1 MFHNNEFSIALLE
14 TLFFK
19 HFCFLTAV
27 KTLFFHFVF
36 LAYIFIYNSLM
47 HFSDPPPRSPADL
60 PGTRSARVCN
70 IAAPNGAWRSNSP

>member
-36 LAYIFIYNSLM
+36 LAYIFIFDLSLESIKEFISSYIV
-47 HFSDPPPRSPADL
+47 HLVDL
-60 PGTRSARVCN
+60 PHH
-70 IAAPNGAWRSNSP
+70 W